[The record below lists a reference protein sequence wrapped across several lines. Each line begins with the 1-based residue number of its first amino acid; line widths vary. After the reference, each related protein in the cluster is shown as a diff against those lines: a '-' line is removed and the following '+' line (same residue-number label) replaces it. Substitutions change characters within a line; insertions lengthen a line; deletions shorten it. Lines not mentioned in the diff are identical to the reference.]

1 MIAQFDR
8 ETFEKAL
15 PVKRVA
21 SLSPMVPA
29 PIETKLWKPLGIVQG
44 EYAYLVPVREP
55 FSIMVRSSVRPDGV
69 SAATGKDSIRCWI
82 VNGNIQPWGSR
93 IGRYITRV
101 PGWEHRLIDTLRA
114 LWKMILLID
123 RCPIVDNIEKCSEFA
138 RAVLIRGN
146 SFLVHELCERQ
157 IGRHSSWRSSDR
169 TDRLHH
175 LSKGALLS
183 LCKR

>member
-21 SLSPMVPA
+21 SLSPMIPA

-82 VNGNIQPWGSR
+82 VNGNLQPWGSR

-101 PGWEHRLIDTLRA
+101 PGWEHRLTDTLRA
-114 LWKMILLID
+114 LWKMILFID
-123 RCPIVDNIEKCSEFA
+123 NCRHCGQYRKVFRVHKDGPNHGKLFLKCC
-138 RAVLIRGN
+138 N
-146 SFLVHELCERQ
+146 CERDGNRPPHFLE
-157 IGRHSSWRSSDR
+157 I
-169 TDRLHH
+169 
-175 LSKGALLS
+175 K
-183 LCKR
+183 